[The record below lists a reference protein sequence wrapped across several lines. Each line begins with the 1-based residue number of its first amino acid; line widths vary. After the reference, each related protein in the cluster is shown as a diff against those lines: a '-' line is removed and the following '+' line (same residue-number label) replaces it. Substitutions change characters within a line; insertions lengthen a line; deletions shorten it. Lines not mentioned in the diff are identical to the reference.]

1 VGRLFG
7 TDGVRGI
14 AGVDL
19 TPELALALASAAVHE
34 LVVRRDDA
42 ERPRV
47 VIGRDTRPS
56 GEWLEAAVTAGCL
69 AAGADVDVIGI
80 IPTPGVAYTV
90 ATTGADLGVMI
101 SASHNPMPDNGIKFF
116 ARGGHKLAD
125 DVEDRIEARLPVEM
139 SRPVGEAVGRRYDE
153 RGAAHRD
160 SYVAHLLTSV
170 TTPLDGLRVVVDCA
184 NGAASTVAPDAY
196 RTAGADVV
204 VINDDLSGYRINDGC
219 GATHLE
225 AVQNAVREHNADVG
239 LAHDGDADRCIAVDA
254 NGDVV
259 DGDAILAI
267 LALAL
272 QERGQLASDTV
283 VTTVMTN
290 LGFKRAMATHGVAVA
305 ETPVGDRYVLEE
317 MRARNLVLGGE
328 QSGHLILL
336 SHSTTG
342 DGLLTGLQLL
352 ARMAETGRSL
362 AELAGVLRRLPQVLL
377 AVRVQDKAAALDA
390 PAVIDAIAAAEASLG
405 ADGRILVRPSGTEPV
420 VRVMVEAPEEAIAQS
435 IAERVATAVQTASDS

>member
-1 VGRLFG
+1 MGRLFG

-19 TPELALALASAAVHE
+19 TPELALALASAAVNE
-34 LVVRRDDA
+34 LAVRRDDA
-42 ERPRV
+42 RPRV
-47 VIGRDTRPS
+47 VVGRDTRPS
-56 GEWLEAAVTAGCL
+56 GEWLEAAVVVGCL
-69 AAGADVDVIGI
+69 AAGADVDVIGV
-80 IPTPGVAYTV
+80 IPTPGVAHTV
-90 ATTGADLGVMI
+90 ATTDADLGVMI

-116 ARGGHKLAD
+116 DRGAHKLAD
-125 DVEDRIEARLPVEM
+125 DVEDRIEARLPIEM
-139 SRPVGEAVGRRYDE
+139 SRTVGEAVGRRYDE

-160 SYVAHLLTSV
+160 AYVAHLLTTV
-170 TTPLDGLRVVVDCA
+170 TTPLEGLRVVVDCA

-196 RTAGADVV
+196 RKAGADVV
-204 VINDDLSGYRINDGC
+204 VINDDIRGYRINDGC

-254 NGDVV
+254 TGAVV

-290 LGFKRAMATHGVAVA
+290 LGFRKAMAAHGVQVNV
-305 ETPVGDRYVLEE
+305 TSVGDRYVLEE

-328 QSGHLILL
+328 QSGHVILL

-342 DGLLTGLQLL
+342 DGVLTGLQLL
-352 ARMAETGRSL
+352 ARMAETGRPLS
-362 AELAGVLRRLPQVLL
+362 ELASVLTRLPQVLL
-377 AVRVQDKAAALDA
+377 AVTVKDKSAALGA
-390 PAVIDAIAAAEASLG
+390 PDVVDAIATAETTLG
-405 ADGRILVRPSGTEPV
+405 TGGRILVRPSGTEPV
-420 VRVMVEAPEEAIAQS
+420 IRVMVEAAEQATAQS
-435 IAERVATAVQTASDS
+435 VAERVAAAVQAAAGR